1 MRWTKIYFLAL
12 LICGVIG
19 CQIGCGDDVENALVE
34 QNISDE
40 EVLTKQKLYETVD
53 GEIRWKKSR
62 AARKRYIKLRD
73 KYPDAALKAYIEYR
87 NWMHHGHPLATEV
100 AKMSAKMDMA
110 GKTNIPDTLKL
121 LNLELQIEKDV
132 HNRDIQIK
140 EIKESILFWTELAK
154 DLEAHG
160 EDPADFEI
168 QYEISAE
175 TLE

>member
-19 CQIGCGDDVENALVE
+19 CQIGCGHDVENALVE

-40 EVLTKQKLYETVD
+40 EVLTKQKLYETAD

-110 GKTNIPDTLKL
+110 GKTHIPEMLKF
-121 LNLELQIEKDV
+121 LNLELEMANDLQSSEKHIEELEE
-132 HNRDIQIK
+132 N
-140 EIKESILFWTELAK
+140 ILFWTELAK
-154 DLEAHG
+154 DLKIDG

-168 QYEISAE
+168 QYEIGE
-175 TLE
+175 GID